1 MATLDDILTTQKN
14 GVIAVNNLSNSLKTF
29 YELYAFNAGQYRSTT
44 ISTRT
49 QVASGSGR
57 LVSINVLTAGSTLG
71 AIHDTI
77 LLNVTGATGD
87 GTKATV
93 TYSPTFTVAVG
104 DTVYITGITPSG
116 YNEAAGDTVTDVVS
130 TSSFKYANTT
140 TGAYTSGGVI
150 FVSRVSEKVSSVLN
164 TVGNYQIGAP
174 FSTGLVIDPGTSQ
187 VINVVYSLD

>member
-14 GVIAVNNLSNSLKTF
+14 GVIAVNNLSSSLKTF

-57 LVSINVLTAGSTLG
+57 LVSINVLTAGSTVG
-71 AIHDTI
+71 AVYDTVT
-77 LLNVTGATGD
+77 LNVTGVTGD
-87 GTKATV
+87 GTKATI
-93 TYSPTFTVAVG
+93 TYSPAFTVTTS
-104 DTVYITGITPSG
+104 DTAFITGISPSG

-130 TSSFKYANTT
+130 TTSFKYANVTT
-140 TGAYTSGGVI
+140 TAYSSGGVI
-150 FVSRVSEKVSSVLN
+150 FISRVSEKISSVVN
-164 TVGNYQIGAP
+164 TIGNYQIGAP

>member
-14 GVIAVNNLSNSLKTF
+14 GVIAINTLSTNLKSF
-29 YELYAFNAGQYRSTT
+29 YDLYAFNAGQYRSTT
-44 ISTRT
+44 VSSRT

-57 LVSINVLTAGSTLG
+57 LVSINVLTAGSSAG
-71 AIHDTI
+71 SICDTI

-93 TYSPTFTVAVG
+93 TYSPEFTVAVG

-116 YNEAAGDTVTDVVS
+116 YNEAAGDTVTDIVS
-130 TSSFKYANTT
+130 TTSFKYANTT
-140 TGAYTSGGVI
+140 TASYTSGGSI
-150 FVSRVSEKVSSVLN
+150 FVSRVSEKISPVI
-164 TVGNYQIGAP
+164 TTAGNYQIGAP